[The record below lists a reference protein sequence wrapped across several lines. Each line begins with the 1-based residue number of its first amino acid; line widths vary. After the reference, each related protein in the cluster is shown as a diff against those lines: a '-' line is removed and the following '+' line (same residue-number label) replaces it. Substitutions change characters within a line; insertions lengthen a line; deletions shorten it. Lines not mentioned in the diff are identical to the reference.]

1 MVKIMVERLY
11 LLLVCHA
18 IGDYVLQSSFLA
30 DTKGSNPWHLII
42 HCILYSVPFYI
53 CYGLNVELGILIV
66 THFIID
72 ALKARYKKLNYVQDQ
87 LLHIVIMIFLYVF
100 CRN

>member
-1 MVKIMVERLY
+1 MRDLMIERLY
-11 LLLVCHA
+11 LVLICHA

-30 DTKGSNPWHLII
+30 DTKGSNWWHLII

-53 CYGLNVELGILIV
+53 CYGINVELGILIV

-72 ALKARYKKLNYVQDQ
+72 ALKARYREISYATDQ
-87 LLHIVIMIFLYVF
+87 ILHLIILFFIYM
-100 CRN
+100 

>member
-1 MVKIMVERLY
+1 MIECLY
-11 LLLVCHA
+11 LVLICHA

-30 DTKGSNPWHLII
+30 DTKGSNWWHLII

-53 CYGLNVELGILIV
+53 CYGINVELGILIV

-72 ALKARYKKLNYVQDQ
+72 ALKARYKEISYFTDQ
-87 LLHIVIMIFLYVF
+87 ILHLIILFFIYM
-100 CRN
+100 

>member
-1 MVKIMVERLY
+1 MIERLY
-11 LLLVCHA
+11 LVLICHA

-30 DTKGSNPWHLII
+30 DTKGSNWWHLII

-53 CYGLNVELGILIV
+53 CYGINVELGILIV

-72 ALKARYKKLNYVQDQ
+72 ALKARYREISYATDQ
-87 LLHIVIMIFLYVF
+87 ILHLIILLFIYM
-100 CRN
+100 